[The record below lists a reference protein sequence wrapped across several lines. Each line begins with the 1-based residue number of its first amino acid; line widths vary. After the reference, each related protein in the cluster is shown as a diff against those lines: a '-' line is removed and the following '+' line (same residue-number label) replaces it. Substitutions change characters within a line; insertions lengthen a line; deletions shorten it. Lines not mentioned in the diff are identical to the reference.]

1 MKRNS
6 ILLLLMVVSLLQAQV
21 EISGSVDLL
30 LSRSGKDSR
39 VITNYI
45 NNDFT
50 NSFVSIRQ
58 FNLFFFSQISE
69 EISFESRLQFDD

>member
-30 LSRSGKDSR
+30 LFPQWQR
-39 VITNYI
+39 
-45 NNDFT
+45 FT
-50 NSFVSIRQ
+50 GDNQ
-58 FNLFFFSQISE
+58 LHQ
-69 EISFESRLQFDD
+69 